1 MPSEQD
7 ALPRLNEGP
16 LSDYDAGEE
25 LLRRMLPPE
34 QRDAAKPS
42 EPVQGKVEDKKSDA
56 PKAKTEEKATAEKP
70 EADDEDDA
78 DESAQKP
85 SEDTD
90 DEEADETEEEK
101 VEAEHVFKIK
111 VGEEEHE
118 VPASK
123 LTRLYGQEQ
132 ALNKKSMEVAGQRKA
147 YETKLEEQLVT
158 TQAIL
163 ARAQERFKP
172 YADLDFNILA
182 TQVTP
187 EEYTAVR
194 KAAQAAAEEVQFLE
208 KHTADF
214 VQHIRAEK
222 QAEFKKAAVKAV
234 EELSGPAE
242 KGGIEGWSDQLYNDI
257 RAYAVSKGAPAEEVN
272 MIVAPWAMRMMH
284 SAMLYE
290 KSATK
295 GAVKTIKVV
304 NKPKKVVKTT
314 NAPPSRT
321 EKSGTGVKQSHDK
334 LRSTGNIDDAEAVF
348 LARMMAGKPDQD

>member
-16 LSDYDAGEE
+16 LSDHDAGEE

-34 QRDAAKPS
+34 QRDAVKPS
-42 EPVQGKVEDKKSDA
+42 KPVQGKVEDESDA
-56 PKAKTEEKATAEKP
+56 PKAKTDEKAPAEKP
-70 EADDEDDA
+70 EADEKDDA
-78 DESAQKP
+78 DESAQEK
-85 SEDTD
+85 STDAEDET
-90 DEEADETEEEK
+90 DETEEEQ
-101 VEAEHVFKIK
+101 VETEHIFKIK
-111 VGEEEHE
+111 VDGEEHE

-132 ALNKKSMEVAGQRKA
+132 TLNKKSMQVAEQRKA
-147 YETKLEEQLVT
+147 YETKLEEQLVA

-172 YADLDFNILA
+172 YAELDFNLLA
-182 TQVTP
+182 NQVSP

-194 KAAQAAAEEVQFLE
+194 KAAQAAAEDVQFLE

-214 VQHIRAEK
+214 VQHIRNQK
-222 QAEFKKAAVKAV
+222 QAEFKKAAAQAV
-234 EELSGPAE
+234 EELSGPVE

-321 EKSGTGVKQSHDK
+321 EKSDAGVKQSHDK

-348 LARMMAGKPDQD
+348 LARMMAGRPDQD

>member
-1 MPSEQD
+1 MPSAPD

-34 QRDAAKPS
+34 KGADTPPAS
-42 EPVQGKVEDKKSDA
+42 GGKVEEDKSKA
-56 PKAKTEEKATAEKP
+56 PKVKSEEKAPAEKP
-70 EADDEDDA
+70 EADEDDKTEDSAQEKPADTDED
-78 DESAQKP
+78 E
-85 SEDTD
+85 T
-90 DEEADETEEEK
+90 DETEEEQ
-101 VEAEHVFKIK
+101 VETEHIFKIK
-111 VGEEEHE
+111 VDGEEHE

-132 ALNKKSMEVAGQRKA
+132 ALNKKSMQIAEQRKA

-172 YADLDFNILA
+172 YAELDFNLLA
-182 TQVTP
+182 NQVSP

-194 KAAQAAAEEVQFLE
+194 KAAQAAAEDVQFLE

-214 VQHIRAEK
+214 VQHIRTQK
-222 QAEFKKAAVKAV
+222 QAEFKKAAAEAVK
-234 EELSGPAE
+234 ELSGPVE

-284 SAMLYE
+284 AAMLYE

-321 EKSGTGVKQSHDK
+321 EKSDSGVKQSHDK
-334 LRSTGNIDDAEAVF
+334 LRQTGSLDDAEAVL
-348 LARMMAGKPDQD
+348 LARMMAGRPDQD